1 MQSDVGAQRHLICTI
16 AAPNY
21 LSQVEVLG
29 RSIAAVMPSVDFRVL
44 VLQDCTDVSA
54 VQRAMDNYLSEFH
67 SSARHEA
74 LTLDACD
81 WGSFDI
87 ETAALIYRVLEFA
100 TSLKPALLRFFLS
113 QGWDRVTYLDPDIQL
128 FNDFSALLDN
138 DKAVSLTPHFFSDIP
153 DDGFRPTTNDV
164 LQAGYYNLGFC
175 SVRPSA
181 TPFLDWWSDRL
192 QFDCL
197 VEPASGFFT
206 DQKILDLAPLK
217 TDLQILTE
225 PGCNVAYWNLHER
238 FIRPDGDGWRVDYDG
253 VDYPLYFFHFSGF
266 PLGPSS
272 TLSIHASRRIVGEAV
287 PRRFAEQ
294 YATQRTASEPDEPIL
309 FTLGGTTFD
318 FLVPVLW
325 RTIMRDDVRAHAR
338 AGHSLPE
345 IRTDIYFPRPEQHFA
360 ACVAC
365 GLTHDTVGFRAEA
378 YLSGWACHPAIDGV
392 PNGIS
397 AIFRQP
403 GPLYDVTP
411 LDQLAWA
418 PLHLPTWFTGN
429 EPLLEEILKVAE
441 IARNHT
447 VDIRLVGYFTYPA
460 STGQLARW
468 TLQAWDA
475 AGITPALD
483 YIPLERISDEY
494 LSRILRRRNPVA
506 AAGASVLCIVNADQW
521 DYLITE
527 AHRVDPTLEVAE
539 ALWAWELEDIPAAM
553 SEIAA
558 GGDIVRVLALSNWS
572 AEAMARALA
581 VPTQRFAP
589 FDLTLIEELS
599 ERSLVAHQR
608 PKSSPYLLMTFDTKS
623 ILSRKN
629 PEGVLEVWRRIH
641 EDYPAHR
648 LVIKSD
654 DLRELAPLALL
665 DLIDASPRTEL
676 IDYRLEDDQYAMLL
690 AGCDVYIS
698 LHRSEGM
705 GLTPIEAGL
714 CGRPVVYT
722 NYGGVSEFMDG
733 GFFPV
738 AFTMTQVG
746 ESGEDSGPYNATAWW
761 ADPDLDDAE
770 RQMRNALNA
779 SGSETALSS
788 LATDR
793 KQLCENLSAAQVE
806 VVATARRL
814 IDEAAVL
821 RLRAPDQSSDSVVAA
836 IVTTMPNA
844 SSSNLFL
851 HKVVAWL
858 YAGYRR
864 LPRGFRRQCNL
875 ALLKLRSLTDG

>member
-1 MQSDVGAQRHLICTI
+1 MI
-16 AAPNY
+16 
-21 LSQVEVLG
+21 
-29 RSIAAVMPSVDFRVL
+29 
-44 VLQDCTDVSA
+44 VLQDCTDVTA
-54 VQRAMDNYLSEFH
+54 VQRAMDDYLSVFE
-67 SSARHEA
+67 SGGRHVA
-74 LTLDACD
+74 LTLDGCD

-128 FNDFSALLDN
+128 FNDFSSLLND

-181 TPFLDWWSDRL
+181 APFLDWWSDRL

-217 TDLQILTE
+217 TDLQVLTE

-238 FIRPDGDGWRVDYDG
+238 YIRPDGDGWRVDYD
-253 VDYPLYFFHFSGF
+253 DAEYPLYFFHFSGF

-294 YATQRTASEPDEPIL
+294 YAMQRIASEPEAAIS

-318 FLVPVLW
+318 FSVPVLW

-345 IRTDIYFPRPEQHFA
+345 IRTDIYYPRPEQRFA
-360 ACVAC
+360 PCAAC
-365 GLTHDTVGFRAEA
+365 GLMHDTVGYRAEA

-397 AIFRQP
+397 AIFRQK

-411 LDQLAWA
+411 LEQLAWA
-418 PLHLPTWFTGN
+418 PLHLATWFTGN
-429 EPLLEEILKVAE
+429 EPLLEEILKVAQ
-441 IARNHT
+441 IARSNT

-460 STGQLARW
+460 STGQLAHW

-483 YIPLERISDEY
+483 YIPLERVSDEY

-506 AAGASVLCIVNADQW
+506 ATGASVLCIVNADQW
-521 DYLITE
+521 DYLITQ
-527 AHRVDPTLEVAE
+527 AQRVDSTLEVAE
-539 ALWAWELEDIPAAM
+539 ALWAWELEEIPDAM

-558 GGDIVRVLALSNWS
+558 RGDLVRVLALSNWS

-589 FDLTLIEELS
+589 FDLGLIEELI
-599 ERSLVAHQR
+599 ERASAAHQGPR
-608 PKSSPYLLMTFDTKS
+608 SSPYLLMTFDTKS

-629 PEGVLEVWRRIH
+629 PQGVLEVWRRIH
-641 EDYPAHR
+641 EDYPTYR

-654 DLRELAPLALL
+654 DLRELAPLELL

-676 IDYRLEDDQYAMLL
+676 IDYRLEDDQYATLL

-722 NYGGVSEFMDG
+722 NYGGVSEYLDG

-738 AFTMTQVG
+738 CYTMTQVG
-746 ESGEDSGPYNATAWW
+746 ASGEDCGPYNAEAWW

-770 RQMRNALNA
+770 RQVRNALA
-779 SGSETALSS
+779 VSGSETALSS

-793 KQLCENLSAAQVE
+793 KQLCENLIAAQVE
-806 VVATARRL
+806 VVNTALRL
-814 IDEAAVL
+814 IEQAAVL
-821 RLRAPDQSSDSVVAA
+821 RSRAPEQSSESVVAA
-836 IVTTMPNA
+836 IVTTSPNA
-844 SSSNLFL
+844 SSSNVFL
-851 HKVVAWL
+851 HKLVAWL
-858 YAGYRR
+858 YAVYRH
-864 LPRGFRRQCNL
+864 LPCSFRRQCNL
-875 ALLKLRSLTDG
+875 ALIKLRRLTDG